1 MSLIVMKFGGTS
13 VGSAERIRQA
23 ATIVHQHAQRGDEVV
38 VVVSAMSKVT
48 DLILSVLNAARL
60 GQRKAMEEGLQQL
73 RTRHEQALRELCG
86 GESLKMV
93 GAEVRSTL
101 NRLHDFC
108 SALLLLG
115 SATPQVMDM
124 VLPLGE
130 QISARLFTACLNEL
144 GAKSGFIDSARV
156 LATDDK
162 FGDAS
167 PDIETTRRQCQEV
180 LRPLLQR
187 GEIPVV
193 MGYSGATHTGQV
205 TTLGRGGSDYSGT
218 ILGAAMDADE
228 VWIWTDVDGVLT
240 ADPRVCRDAVTLPEI
255 TFAEAI
261 ELSYY
266 GAKVIHRKAI
276 WPTMERGIPVWI
288 KNSFK
293 PEVPGTKITACVPPS
308 NRPVKAVTAV
318 TQASLVTLTTR
329 RDIHFAE
336 IFGRLFLR
344 MGHEHVDVLFST
356 QSSSEDS
363 LGLVLREADTERVVH
378 ALQRLFRTEL
388 KHGVLNPVA
397 VHRDIAV
404 IAVLGSGMKG
414 TCGILGR
421 LFSVVARNNVSVIAV
436 AQGASELNICFAVTA
451 SRVDDVVRAVHQEFL
466 GPGSSSTSTQTD

>member
-23 ATIVHQHAQRGDEVV
+23 ASIVQQHAQRGEQVV
-38 VVVSAMSKVT
+38 VVVSALSKVT
-48 DLILSVLNAARL
+48 DLILSVLNSARS
-60 GQRKAMEEGLQQL
+60 GDEKVMEEGWRQL
-73 RTRHEQALRELCG
+73 SERHEQVVSELFDGKTREA
-86 GESLKMV
+86 V
-93 GAEVRSTL
+93 TTNVQSTL
-101 NRLHDFC
+101 TRMREYC
-108 SALLLLG
+108 SALRLLG

-130 QISARLFTACLNEL
+130 KMSAHIFTACLNEL
-144 GAKSGFIDSARV
+144 GAKGTFIDSARV
-156 LATDDK
+156 VATDDK
-162 FGDAS
+162 FGDAT
-167 PDIETTRRQCQEV
+167 PDMESTGRQCREV
-180 LRPLLQR
+180 LLPLLQQSQ
-187 GEIPVV
+187 IPVV
-193 MGYSGATHTGQV
+193 MGYSGATSTGQV

-218 ILGAAMDADE
+218 ILGAAMGADE

-293 PEVPGTKITACVPPS
+293 PEVLGTKIVESLPVST
-308 NRPVKAVTAV
+308 RPVKAVTAV
-318 TQASLVTLTTR
+318 TQACLVTLTTR
-329 RDIHFAE
+329 RDVHFAE

-344 MGHEHVDVLFST
+344 LGHEHIDVLFST
-356 QSSSEDS
+356 QSSSENS
-363 LGLVLREADTERVVH
+363 LGIVLREADTERVVNTV
-378 ALQRLFRTEL
+378 QRLFRTEL
-388 KHGVLNPVA
+388 KHGVLNPVT
-397 VHRDIAV
+397 VHRDVAV

-414 TCGILGR
+414 YCGILGR
-421 LFSVVARNNVSVIAV
+421 LFSVVARSNVSVIAV
-436 AQGASELNICFAVTA
+436 AQGASELNICFAVTN

-466 GPGSSSTSTQTD
+466 SSNTTGKPA